1 MKSFLLGVFVF
12 ISIIPISAQVFS
24 GMAEIDKAKK
34 EGFYTYLNTEEKNVT
49 NAWKEYLKKTGT
61 VDAGRAGS
69 IHVDQARISSIS
81 DNPIN
86 LLSIIT
92 EEKNKIKLF
101 VSMRVGPDNY
111 IQTGHEKFKEASQW
125 LEEFAQI
132 INLQESLRKEESKL
146 TDLKNSQ
153 LKNQRYAER
162 LIRELDSNKRQTE
175 LLTKKLEET
184 RIEKEKILANQEQNK
199 LDQKANELALEQQ
212 IKQVQ
217 SAKSKV
223 K

>member
-1 MKSFLLGVFVF
+1 MKSLLVGIF
-12 ISIIPISAQVFS
+12 IFIAYVPLTAQVFS
-24 GMAEIDKAKK
+24 GLAEIDKAKK

-125 LEEFAQI
+125 LEEFAQL
-132 INLQESLRKEESKL
+132 INQQESLRKEESKL
-146 TDLKNSQ
+146 AELKSAQ
-153 LKNQRYAER
+153 FKNQRYAER
-162 LIRELDSNKRQTE
+162 LVRELDSNKRQTE

-199 LDQKANELALEQQ
+199 LDQKANESALEQQ

>member
-1 MKSFLLGVFVF
+1 MKSLFIGIFIF
-12 ISIIPISAQVFS
+12 ISYFPLSAQVFS
-24 GMAEIDKAKK
+24 GLAEIDKAKK

-61 VDAGRAGS
+61 VDVGRAGS

-86 LLSIIT
+86 LLSVIT
-92 EEKNKIKLF
+92 EEKNKTKLF
-101 VSMRVGPDNY
+101 VSMRGGPDNY

-125 LEEFAQI
+125 LEEFAQV

-146 TDLKNSQ
+146 AELKNAQ

-162 LIRELDSNKRQTE
+162 LVRELDSNKRQTE

-199 LDQKANELALEQQ
+199 LDQKANESALEQQ
-212 IKQVQ
+212 VKQVQ

>member
-1 MKSFLLGVFVF
+1 MKSLFIGIFIF
-12 ISIIPISAQVFS
+12 ISYFPLSAQVFS
-24 GMAEIDKAKK
+24 GLAEIDKAKK
-34 EGFYTYLNTEEKNVT
+34 EGFYTYINTEEKNVT
-49 NAWKEYLKKTGT
+49 SAWKDYLKKTGA

-69 IHVDQARISSIS
+69 IRVEQARISSIS
-81 DNPIN
+81 DNPIH

-92 EEKNKIKLF
+92 EEKNKMKLF

-132 INLQESLRKEESKL
+132 INSQESLRKEESKL
-146 TDLKNSQ
+146 TELKNNQ
-153 LKNQRYAER
+153 FKIQRYTER
-162 LIRELDSNKRQTE
+162 LVRELDSNKRMTD

-184 RIEKEKILANQEQNK
+184 RILKEKILANQEQNK
-199 LDQKANELALEQQ
+199 LDQKANELAIEKQ
-212 IKQVQ
+212 IIEVQ

>member
-1 MKSFLLGVFVF
+1 MKSLLIGIF
-12 ISIIPISAQVFS
+12 IFITLAPLSAQVFS
-24 GMAEIDKAKK
+24 GLAEIDKAKK

-49 NAWKEYLKKTGT
+49 NAWKDYLKKTGT
-61 VDAGRAGS
+61 VDMGRAGS

-92 EEKNKIKLF
+92 EDNNKIKLF

-111 IQTGHEKFKEASQW
+111 IQTGHEKFKEASKW
-125 LEEFAQI
+125 LEEFAEG
-132 INLQESLRKEESKL
+132 INLQESLRKEESRL
-146 TDLKNSQ
+146 AELKESQ
-153 LKNQRYAER
+153 FKNQRYAER
-162 LIRELDSNKRQTE
+162 LIRELDSNKRLTD

-184 RIEKEKILANQEQNK
+184 RIQKEKILANQEQNK
-199 LDQKANELALEQQ
+199 LDQKANDVALEQQ
-212 IKQVQ
+212 VKKVE

>member
-1 MKSFLLGVFVF
+1 MKSLF
-12 ISIIPISAQVFS
+12 IGIFIFITYFPLSAQVFS
-24 GMAEIDKAKK
+24 GLAEIDKAKK
-34 EGFYTYLNTEEKNVT
+34 EGFYTYISTEEKNVT
-49 NAWKEYLKKTGT
+49 SAWKDYLKKTGA

-69 IHVDQARISSIS
+69 IRVEQARISSIS
-81 DNPIN
+81 DNPIH

-92 EEKNKIKLF
+92 EEKNKMKLF

-132 INLQESLRKEESKL
+132 INSQESLRKEESKL
-146 TDLKNSQ
+146 TELKNNQ
-153 LKNQRYAER
+153 FKIQRYTER
-162 LIRELDSNKRQTE
+162 LVRELDSNKRMTD

-184 RIEKEKILANQEQNK
+184 RILKEKILANQEQNK
-199 LDQKANELALEQQ
+199 LDQKANELAIEKQ
-212 IKQVQ
+212 IIEVQ

>member
-1 MKSFLLGVFVF
+1 MKSLLIGIF
-12 ISIIPISAQVFS
+12 IFITYVPLSAQVFS
-24 GMAEIDKAKK
+24 GLAEIDKARK
-34 EGFYTYLNTEEKNVT
+34 EGFYTYLNTEEKYVT
-49 NAWKEYLKKTGT
+49 TAWKEYLKKTGT
-61 VDAGRAGS
+61 VEAGRAGS
-69 IHVDQARISSIS
+69 IHVDQARISAIS

-92 EEKNKIKLF
+92 EEKNKVKLF

-125 LEEFAQI
+125 LEEFAQTI
-132 INLQESLRKEESKL
+132 QLQENVRKEETKL
-146 TDLKNSQ
+146 RELKSTQ

-162 LIRELDSNKRQTE
+162 LIRELDSNKRQTD
-175 LLTKKLEET
+175 LLTKRLEET

-199 LDQKANELALEQQ
+199 LDQKADELALEQQ
-212 IKQVQ
+212 IKQVE

>member
-1 MKSFLLGVFVF
+1 MKSLLIGVFICLFYV
-12 ISIIPISAQVFS
+12 PLTAQVFS
-24 GMAEIDKAKK
+24 GLAEIDKAKK
-34 EGFYTYLNTEEKNVT
+34 EGFYTYLNSEERVVT
-49 NAWKEYLKKTGT
+49 NAWKEYLKKIGT

-69 IHVDQARISSIS
+69 IHVEQARISTIS

-86 LLSIIT
+86 VLSLIT
-92 EEKNKIKLF
+92 EEKNKVKLF
-101 VSMRVGPDNY
+101 VSMRIGPDNY
-111 IQTGHEKFKEASQW
+111 IQTGHEKFKDASQW

-146 TDLKNSQ
+146 AELKAAQ

-162 LIRELDSNKRQTE
+162 LVRELDSNKRQTD

-199 LDQKANELALEQQ
+199 LDQKTNELALEQQ
-212 IKQVQ
+212 LKQVE

>member
-1 MKSFLLGVFVF
+1 MKSLF
-12 ISIIPISAQVFS
+12 IGIFIFITYFPLSAQVFS
-24 GMAEIDKAKK
+24 GLAEIDKAKK
-34 EGFYTYLNTEEKNVT
+34 EGFYTYISTEEKNVT
-49 NAWKEYLKKTGT
+49 SAWKDYLKKTGA
-61 VDAGRAGS
+61 VDAGRVGS
-69 IHVDQARISSIS
+69 IRVEQARISSIS
-81 DNPIN
+81 DNPIH

-92 EEKNKIKLF
+92 EEKNKMKLF

-132 INLQESLRKEESKL
+132 INSQESLRKEESKL
-146 TDLKNSQ
+146 TELKNNQ
-153 LKNQRYAER
+153 FKIQRYTER
-162 LIRELDSNKRQTE
+162 LVRELDSNKRMTD

-184 RIEKEKILANQEQNK
+184 RILKEKILANQEQNK
-199 LDQKANELALEQQ
+199 LDQKANELAIEKQ
-212 IKQVQ
+212 IIEVQ

>member
-1 MKSFLLGVFVF
+1 MKSLLLGIF
-12 ISIIPISAQVFS
+12 IFTVYVPVTAQVFS

-34 EGFYTYLNTEEKNVT
+34 EGFYTYLNTEEKYVT
-49 NAWKEYLKKTGT
+49 NAWKEFLKKTGA
-61 VDAGRAGS
+61 VDAGRSGS

-86 LLSIIT
+86 LLSLIT

-111 IQTGHEKFKEASQW
+111 IQTGHEKFKEASLW

-132 INLQESLRKEESKL
+132 INLQESLRKEENKL
-146 TDLKNSQ
+146 AELKSAQ

-162 LIRELDSNKRQTE
+162 LVRELDSNKRQTE

-212 IKQVQ
+212 IIQVQ

>member
-1 MKSFLLGVFVF
+1 MKSLFIGIFIFLAYVPL
-12 ISIIPISAQVFS
+12 SAQVFS
-24 GMAEIDKAKK
+24 GLAEIDKAKK
-34 EGFYTYLNTEEKNVT
+34 EGFYTYLSAEEKNVT

-81 DNPIN
+81 NDPIN

-125 LEEFAQI
+125 LEEFANL
-132 INLQESLRKEESKL
+132 INLRESLRKEESKL
-146 TDLKNSQ
+146 AELKSAQ

-162 LIRELDSNKRQTE
+162 LVRELDSNKRQTE

>member
-1 MKSFLLGVFVF
+1 V
-12 ISIIPISAQVFS
+12 
-24 GMAEIDKAKK
+24 
-34 EGFYTYLNTEEKNVT
+34 
-49 NAWKEYLKKTGT
+49 
-61 VDAGRAGS
+61 
-69 IHVDQARISSIS
+69 
-81 DNPIN
+81 
-86 LLSIIT
+86 IT

-125 LEEFAQI
+125 LEEFANLF
-132 INLQESLRKEESKL
+132 NLQESLRKEESKL
-146 TDLKNSQ
+146 AELKSAQ

-162 LIRELDSNKRQTE
+162 LVRELDSNKRQTE

>member
-1 MKSFLLGVFVF
+1 MKSLFIGIFIF
-12 ISIIPISAQVFS
+12 ISYFPLSAQVFS
-24 GMAEIDKAKK
+24 GLAEIDKAKK
-34 EGFYTYLNTEEKNVT
+34 EGFYTYLKTEEKNVT

-61 VDAGRAGS
+61 VDVGRAGS

-86 LLSIIT
+86 LLSVIT
-92 EEKNKIKLF
+92 EEKNKTKLF

-125 LEEFAQI
+125 LEEFAQV

-146 TDLKNSQ
+146 AELKNAQ

-162 LIRELDSNKRQTE
+162 LVRELDSNKRQTE

-212 IKQVQ
+212 VKQVQ

>member
-1 MKSFLLGVFVF
+1 MKSLF
-12 ISIIPISAQVFS
+12 IGIFIFITYFPLSAQVFS
-24 GMAEIDKAKK
+24 GLAEIDKAKK
-34 EGFYTYLNTEEKNVT
+34 EGFYTYINTEEKNVT
-49 NAWKEYLKKTGT
+49 SAWKDYLKKTGA

-69 IHVDQARISSIS
+69 IRVEQARISSIS
-81 DNPIN
+81 DNPIH

-92 EEKNKIKLF
+92 EEKNKMKLF

-132 INLQESLRKEESKL
+132 INSQESLRKEESKL
-146 TDLKNSQ
+146 TELKNNQ
-153 LKNQRYAER
+153 FKIQRYTER
-162 LIRELDSNKRQTE
+162 LVRELDSNKRMTD

-184 RIEKEKILANQEQNK
+184 RILKEKILANQEQNK
-199 LDQKANELALEQQ
+199 LDQKANELAIEKQ
-212 IKQVQ
+212 IIEVQ

>member
-1 MKSFLLGVFVF
+1 MKSLF
-12 ISIIPISAQVFS
+12 IGIFIFITYFPLSAQVFS
-24 GMAEIDKAKK
+24 GLAEIDKAKK
-34 EGFYTYLNTEEKNVT
+34 EGFYTYINTEEKNVT
-49 NAWKEYLKKTGT
+49 SAWKDYLKKTGA

-69 IHVDQARISSIS
+69 IRVEQARISSIS
-81 DNPIN
+81 DNPIH

-92 EEKNKIKLF
+92 EEKNKMKLF

-132 INLQESLRKEESKL
+132 INSQDSLRKEESKL
-146 TDLKNSQ
+146 TELKNNQ
-153 LKNQRYAER
+153 FKIQRYTER
-162 LIRELDSNKRQTE
+162 LVRELDSNKRMTD

-184 RIEKEKILANQEQNK
+184 RILKEKILANQEQNK
-199 LDQKANELALEQQ
+199 LDQKANELAIEKQ
-212 IKQVQ
+212 IIEVQ

>member
-1 MKSFLLGVFVF
+1 MKSLF
-12 ISIIPISAQVFS
+12 IGIFIFITYFPLSAQVFS
-24 GMAEIDKAKK
+24 GLAEIDKAKK
-34 EGFYTYLNTEEKNVT
+34 EGFYTYINTEEKNVT
-49 NAWKEYLKKTGT
+49 SAWKDYLKKTGA

-69 IHVDQARISSIS
+69 IRVEQARISSIS
-81 DNPIN
+81 DNPIH

-92 EEKNKIKLF
+92 EEKNKMKLF

-132 INLQESLRKEESKL
+132 INSLESLRKEESKL
-146 TDLKNSQ
+146 TELKNNQ
-153 LKNQRYAER
+153 FKIQRYTER
-162 LIRELDSNKRQTE
+162 LVRELDSNKRMTD

-184 RIEKEKILANQEQNK
+184 RILKEKILANQEQNK
-199 LDQKANELALEQQ
+199 LDQKANELAIEKQ
-212 IKQVQ
+212 IIEVQ

>member
-1 MKSFLLGVFVF
+1 MKSLF
-12 ISIIPISAQVFS
+12 IGIFIFIAYVPLSAQVFS
-24 GMAEIDKAKK
+24 GLAEIDKAKK

-61 VDAGRAGS
+61 FDAGRAGS

-86 LLSIIT
+86 LLSVIT
-92 EEKNKIKLF
+92 EEKNKTKLF

-125 LEEFAQI
+125 LEEFAQV

-146 TDLKNSQ
+146 AELKNAQ

-162 LIRELDSNKRQTE
+162 LVRELDSNKRQTE

-212 IKQVQ
+212 VKQVQ